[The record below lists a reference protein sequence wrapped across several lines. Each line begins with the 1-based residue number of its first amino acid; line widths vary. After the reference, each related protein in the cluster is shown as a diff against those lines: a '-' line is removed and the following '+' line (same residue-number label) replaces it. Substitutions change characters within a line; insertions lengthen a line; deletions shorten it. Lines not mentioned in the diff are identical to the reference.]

1 MQQPMYDNLVIALV
15 MVAALGCVSA
25 CFYMIYH
32 SAMIA
37 VCYYR
42 NTSPDQRAHTRPTYR
57 TLPKTAKLHHRK
69 AVLGIG
75 VFLVFFLLVVGGRM
89 FLPD

>member
-1 MQQPMYDNLVIALV
+1 MQHMYDDLAIALGI
-15 MVAALGCVSA
+15 VASLGCVSA

-42 NTSPDQRAHTRPTYR
+42 DTPPDQRAHTRPTYR
-57 TLPKTAKLHHRK
+57 LLPNTAKLHYRK
-69 AVLGIG
+69 ALIGLLAFLG
-75 VFLVFFLLVVGGRM
+75 FFLLVVAASRL
-89 FLPD
+89 LPN

>member
-15 MVAALGCVSA
+15 TVAALGCVSA

-42 NTSPDQRAHTRPTYR
+42 NTSPDQHAHLRPTYR
-57 TLPKTAKLHHRK
+57 TLPNTAKVHHRK
-69 AVLGIG
+69 AVLGIV

-89 FLPD
+89 LLPD